1 MPAVSKKQRR
11 LAGMALRAKEGKGP
25 APFTGGMMKMSKE
38 DLKHYASTPEAGLPK
53 TVRKG
58 KAPKK
63 GKAGK
68 RGKKR

>member
-25 APFTGGMMKMSKE
+25 APLAGGMMEMSKG

-53 TVRKG
+53 IARKVT
-58 KAPKK
+58 AR
-63 GKAGK
+63 K
-68 RGKKR
+68 RGKARKKR